1 MTAILSTL
9 GVGHSFGP
17 LTVLDGIDL
26 EAAPGEIVAL
36 VGPSGCG
43 KSTLLEFIAGLD
55 DPGRGSIT
63 VAGRSDAKGRLG
75 GCAWMPQKDCLLPWY
90 PAIDNAA
97 LALRNR
103 GMSRRES
110 RKEADRLFQRLGLA
124 GFEQSLPG
132 TLSGGMRQRVAFLRT
147 LLSGK
152 KVLLLDEPFAA
163 LDALTRGQLQE
174 WLLPLLDQEGR
185 TVLLV
190 THDIEEALYM
200 ADRVAVISPRPGRI
214 VEWVP
219 GARGTGPSRS
229 AVITSPDFNHRR
241 EQLLGLLRS

>member
-1 MTAILSTL
+1 
-9 GVGHSFGP
+9 
-17 LTVLDGIDL
+17 
-26 EAAPGEIVAL
+26 
-36 VGPSGCG
+36 
-43 KSTLLEFIAGLD
+43 
-55 DPGRGSIT
+55 
-63 VAGRSDAKGRLG
+63 
-75 GCAWMPQKDCLLPWY
+75 MPQKDCLLPWY

-174 WLLPLLDQEGR
+174 WLLPLLDEEGR

-219 GARGTGPSRS
+219 GARVSGTSRS
-229 AVITSPDFNHRR
+229 MVITSPDFNHRR